1 MAQKP
6 GRSRPAR
13 TFTDPNLVKRITATA
28 CREKAVENLALAV
41 GMQAGDERIVLE
53 RTAAAWSM
61 RAVQLGRH
69 EARLAQELQQE
80 VLDVDH
86 VLR

>member
-6 GRSRPAR
+6 DTSGPASASP
-13 TFTDPNLVKRITATA
+13 DPGPLRRKSATA

-41 GMQAGDERIVLE
+41 GMQAGEERSILE

-61 RAVQLGRH
+61 RAVQLERH
-69 EARLAQELQQE
+69 EARLAEHLRQQGS
-80 VLDVDH
+80 DADH

>member
-6 GRSRPAR
+6 DTSGPASALP
-13 TFTDPNLVKRITATA
+13 DPDSARRKSATA

-41 GMQAGDERIVLE
+41 GMQAGEERSILE

-61 RAVQLGRH
+61 RAVQLERH
-69 EARLAQELQQE
+69 EARLAEHLRQQGS
-80 VLDVDH
+80 DADH